1 MSTVGGKGIQLSFL
15 LANALTL
22 SRWQFATTTLY
33 HFTFVPL
40 TLGLAP
46 LLAIMQ
52 TLYYR
57 THDEKWNR
65 LVRFFAVLFLIN
77 FAIGAAT
84 GLVQEFEFG
93 MNWSAFSKYVGDVFG
108 APLAIEGLGAFMLE
122 STFIGLWVF
131 GREHLSP
138 RVHLATIYLVW
149 LGTWLSAYFIIVAN
163 SWMQHPVGYQI
174 NKSTGTAQA
183 TDIATIMFQKFA
195 IFAYVHVIL
204 AGCLTGGF
212 VVLGV
217 SAWHLRRGRNVE
229 VFRAAAKLTILL
241 LIPLAAVQLWWGNAF
256 GIQTTNAQPMKIAA
270 TEALWNTQQPAT
282 VLDLPDRRLHEE
294 RPDAVVLDRDPGAAL
309 LPRDRLVPRQGR
321 RSEPEPGAAG
331 GPARAGELP
340 AAGRA
345 RVLVHAR
352 DGLSRR
358 SDAADRAL
366 GRLAFVA
373 QEARAGEVVPA
384 DCDGRDRRP
393 VSRVFRRL
401 DPDRDRPPALDRLRP
416 AEDRR
421 RGLAELDDD
430 EGRVQPRGV
439 PGALHRARDRR
450 LLSDAP
456 LRTARSTRDRRRRGR
471 SGAGPGAQLLMQT
484 AWFWILFV
492 LWSLYFVTE
501 GFDFGVGMLL
511 PILGRS
517 EHDRRTMIQSIGPV
531 WDGNEVWLIIAGA
544 ATFAAF
550 PAWYATMFSGFYVA
564 LLLLLVFL
572 ITRIVSFEWRG
583 KAESAAWRSFWTWV
597 NAIASLA
604 IPLIWGIALVE
615 PPARRPGLVGAGVHR
630 QLLGSLHAVHGCR
643 GPGVRAALR
652 APRRRL
658 PRDCARTATC
668 GPRRTVGGADSLF
681 RRRSAAPRSSSGR

>member
-1 MSTVGGKGIQLSFL
+1 MSFL

-93 MNWSAFSKYVGDVFG
+93 MNWSSFSKYVGDVFG

-183 TDIATIMFQKFA
+183 NDIATIMFQKFA
-195 IFAYVHVIL
+195 LFAYVHVIL

-229 VFRAAAKLTILL
+229 VFRAAAKLAILL

-256 GIQTTNAQPMKIAA
+256 GIADDERAA
-270 TEALWNTQQPAT
+270 DEDRRDRGALEHGAAGV

-294 RPDAVVLDRDPGAAL
+294 RPDAVASRSRSRGCSPTWRPG
-309 LPRDRLVPRQGR
+309 P
-321 RSEPEPGAAG
+321 S
-331 GPARAGELP
+331 
-340 AAGRA
+340 
-345 RVLVHAR
+345 
-352 DGLSRR
+352 
-358 SDAADRAL
+358 
-366 GRLAFVA
+366 
-373 QEARAGEVVPA
+373 
-384 DCDGRDRRP
+384 
-393 VSRVFRRL
+393 
-401 DPDRDRPPALDRLRP
+401 
-416 AEDRR
+416 
-421 RGLAELDDD
+421 
-430 EGRVQPRGV
+430 
-439 PGALHRARDRR
+439 
-450 LLSDAP
+450 
-456 LRTARSTRDRRRRGR
+456 TARS
-471 SGAGPGAQLLMQT
+471 S
-484 AWFWILFV
+484 V
-492 LWSLYFVTE
+492 
-501 GFDFGVGMLL
+501 
-511 PILGRS
+511 
-517 EHDRRTMIQSIGPV
+517 
-531 WDGNEVWLIIAGA
+531 
-544 ATFAAF
+544 
-550 PAWYATMFSGFYVA
+550 
-564 LLLLLVFL
+564 
-572 ITRIVSFEWRG
+572 
-583 KAESAAWRSFWTWV
+583 
-597 NAIASLA
+597 
-604 IPLIWGIALVE
+604 
-615 PPARRPGLVGAGVHR
+615 
-630 QLLGSLHAVHGCR
+630 
-643 GPGVRAALR
+643 
-652 APRRRL
+652 
-658 PRDCARTATC
+658 
-668 GPRRTVGGADSLF
+668 
-681 RRRSAAPRSSSGR
+681 